1 MSYEYDYA
9 VIGGGSGGISSAKR
23 AASHGA
29 KVCIIE
35 KSRMG
40 GTCVNVGCV
49 PKKVMYMAA
58 SIADTLKHDS
68 THYGFTGGEEVG
80 KSFNWAHVKQ
90 ARDKYVKRLNGIYE
104 RGLGNSGVTYLFGSA
119 SFVDD
124 HTIKIVG
131 DEKDGNLRG
140 SEKTITA
147 KYVLIAT
154 GGRPKSPP
162 GEGVAEHSITSD
174 GFFELESLPKSVGVV
189 GAGYIAVEL
198 SGMLHSLGA
207 ETHLIVRKQCALRDF
222 DPMISSTLHTE
233 MEKAGIILHTHT
245 NGVESVELD
254 KDGKKN
260 VTLKNGDV
268 IYNLDVLIVA
278 TGREPNTQGLN
289 LEKVGVELNE
299 KGYIKVDEYAMTSN
313 RNIAAL
319 GDVCGVVELTPMAI
333 AAGRRLADTLFSD
346 GKYKV
351 SYENVPTVVF
361 THPPIGT
368 CGLTEPKAIAKYG
381 QENIK
386 IYSSKFANMYYGIFN
401 VTQDEKP
408 KTCMKLICAGKE
420 EKVVGLH
427 IIGIGADEMLQGF
440 GVAMKMGATKADF
453 DSCVAIHPTAAEE
466 LVTMGT
472 WGTSPPFSGAKASPL
487 DGGDS
492 WEPTV

>member
-35 KSRMG
+35 QSRMG

-58 SIADTLKHDS
+58 SIAETLKHDS
-68 THYGFTGGEEVG
+68 KHYGFTGGENV
-80 KSFNWAHVKQ
+80 SFDWSHVKK
-90 ARDKYVKRLNGIYE
+90 ARDDYVKRLNGIYE
-104 RGLGNSGVTYLFGSA
+104 RGLGNSGVEYIFGSA

-124 HTIKIVG
+124 HTIKIT
-131 DEKDGNLRG
+131 ENDGNLRG
-140 SEKTITA
+140 SSKIITA
-147 KYVLIAT
+147 KYILIAT
-154 GGRPKSPP
+154 GGRPKIPS

-174 GFFELESLPKSVGVV
+174 GFFELESLPKTVGVV

-222 DPMISSTLHTE
+222 DPMISSTLHQE
-233 MEKAGIILHTHT
+233 MEKAGIIVHTHT
-245 NGVESVELD
+245 NGVESVEVD

-268 IYNLDVLIVA
+268 IYGLDVLIVA
-278 TGREPNTQGLN
+278 TGREPNTEYLN
-289 LEKVGVELNE
+289 LDTVDVESNE
-299 KGYIKVDEYAMTSN
+299 KGYIKVDEYAMTTKS
-313 RNIAAL
+313 NIAAL

-333 AAGRRLADTLFSD
+333 AAGRRLADTLFTD
-346 GKYKV
+346 AKHKV

-381 QENIK
+381 QENVK
-386 IYSSKFANMYYGIFN
+386 IYSSKFANMYYGIFD

-408 KTCMKLICAGKE
+408 KTCMKLICAGVE

-427 IIGIGADEMLQGF
+427 ILGMGADEMLQGF

-466 LVTMGT
+466 LVTMGQ
-472 WGTSPPFSGAKASPL
+472 WGMSPLVSGAKAPWW
-487 DGGDS
+487 D
-492 WEPTV
+492 TVSE